1 MDPPSPIRRDL
12 STEQILEDMINDGA
26 DVDPAESTS
35 TYLNPSGEG
44 ARVDNSD
51 GEADGGSDG
60 EADGSSDGESDN
72 SDDGEAGGPLTKSGE
87 VYIYEVLC
95 I

>member
-12 STEQILEDMINDGA
+12 SKEQILEDMINDGT
-26 DVDPAESTS
+26 DQPESPS
-35 TYLNPSGEG
+35 TWLNPAGEG
-44 ARVDNSD
+44 LEVDRNE
-51 GEADGGSDG
+51 GEADDSNDG

-72 SDDGEAGGPLTKSGE
+72 SDDGESGGALTKSGE
-87 VYIYEVLC
+87 VHICEVCC

>member
-12 STEQILEDMINDGA
+12 SMEQILEDMINDGA
-26 DVDPAESTS
+26 DVDPS
-35 TYLNPSGEG
+35 TYLNPSPSGEG
-44 ARVDNSD
+44 VDNSD

-60 EADGSSDGESDN
+60 EADGSSDGESNN

-87 VYIYEVLC
+87 VYI
-95 I
+95 

>member
-1 MDPPSPIRRDL
+1 
-12 STEQILEDMINDGA
+12 MIHDGA
-26 DVDPAESTS
+26 DVDPPESPS

-44 ARVDNSD
+44 VEVDQS
-51 GEADGGSDG
+51 EG
-60 EADGSSDGESDN
+60 EADGSSDGESDS

-87 VYIYEVLC
+87 VYIYEVRC